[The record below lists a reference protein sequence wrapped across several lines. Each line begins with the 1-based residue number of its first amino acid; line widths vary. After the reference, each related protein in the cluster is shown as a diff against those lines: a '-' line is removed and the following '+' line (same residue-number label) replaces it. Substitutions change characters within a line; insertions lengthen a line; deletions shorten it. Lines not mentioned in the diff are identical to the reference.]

1 MVNEKQPA
9 RKKPTPRSQA
19 FKLRK
24 SLGDAIPPTS
34 KSDNS
39 DKSHPHCFNTL
50 SALLQSGLMLSK
62 TTKSPLTFIFQS
74 AMDLMVDCSKAYQAL
89 PEQISDLELK
99 NAEMKKQ
106 LEDLNS
112 ELDKTKTLLT
122 TAQQQVESHRT
133 QQELYAQVL
142 HEKGRI
148 IRKRARDNDVTPTPA
163 QSAATISTLRAV
175 LRHQD
180 LRYEE
185 LQSSFV
191 SSTDQL
197 ISSNEALLADYQ
209 RLIQRYRT
217 LHQDYSS
224 LQTLQQINRSAAR
237 LESQLERLSK
247 SSRASTPAPSIAST
261 PARYRT
267 LAIEAAEAHYLDRYR
282 MDVADD
288 GSWPW
293 NSD

>member
-1 MVNEKQPA
+1 
-9 RKKPTPRSQA
+9 
-19 FKLRK
+19 
-24 SLGDAIPPTS
+24 
-34 KSDNS
+34 
-39 DKSHPHCFNTL
+39 
-50 SALLQSGLMLSK
+50 
-62 TTKSPLTFIFQS
+62 
-74 AMDLMVDCSKAYQAL
+74 
-89 PEQISDLELK
+89 LELK
-99 NAEMKKQ
+99 NADMKKQ

-133 QQELYAQVL
+133 QQELYAQIL

-197 ISSNEALLADYQ
+197 ISSNEELLADYE
-209 RLIQRYRT
+209 RLIQ
-217 LHQDYSS
+217 
-224 LQTLQQINRSAAR
+224 
-237 LESQLERLSK
+237 QLLSK

-267 LAIEAAEAHYLDRYR
+267 LLAIEAAEAHYLDRYR
-282 MDVADD
+282 MDVPDT
-288 GSWPW
+288 GLYPW
-293 NSD
+293 RSDEP